1 MARIDLRKGKGDTR
15 VAKLVDSPYLAD
27 GEAIFRISEKGIIDA
42 K

>member
-1 MARIDLRKGKGDTR
+1 MARIYLRKGKGDTR